1 MARYRLVI
9 NPCSP
14 FQTPLHSDTLFG
26 HICWA
31 LRYLKGENELLKF
44 LKTYDENNASLILS
58 SGFPKEFLPMPV
70 LRPLS
75 VEEEDALWKE
85 YEKRNKKRLN
95 FIHDLKR
102 FKKLSYVQISAIE
115 VLMDNL
121 SYYQLYLKHILGEIL
136 LEDKEDKEIESVLKP
151 KQVEVWHNS
160 KNRLTDRVVE
170 GKLFA
175 KEDTF
180 YKEGME
186 LCVYIEDTYFG
197 ANGLN
202 EIFDFIARSGYG
214 ADKSVGRGLF
224 NYKLIE
230 GWDLPESDNPSGFMT
245 LSHYHP
251 KHGDFQD
258 SFYDTSTKFG
268 KIGGHWAAGIDGGP
282 YKMPIFMLN
291 PGSIFI
297 TSNQKSFYG
306 SLIPNVHKQKDIVHY
321 GIALPLKVRVI

>member
-1 MARYRLVI
+1 MARYRLII

-44 LKTYDENNASLILS
+44 LKTFNENNASLILS
-58 SGFPKEFLPMPV
+58 SGFPKDFLPMPV

-75 VEEEDALWKE
+75 IAEENELWQE
-85 YEKRNKKRLN
+85 YKKGSQTRLE
-95 FIHDLKR
+95 FTGELKL
-102 FKKLSYVQISAIE
+102 FKKLSYIE
-115 VLMDNL
+115 ITAMEMLKNNL
-121 SYYQLYLKHILGEIL
+121 SCYYLYTKHLHGEIL
-136 LEDKEDKEIESVLKP
+136 LENKDIFKLE
-151 KQVEVWHNS
+151 QMEVWHNS

-214 ADKSVGRGLF
+214 ADKSVGRGAF

-230 GWDLPESDNPSGFMT
+230 GWDLPESDNPNGFMT
-245 LSHYHP
+245 ISHYHP

-258 SFYDTSTKFG
+258 GFYDTSTKFG

-282 YKMPIFMLN
+282 YKMPVLMLN
-291 PGSIFI
+291 PGSVFV

-306 SLIPNVHKQKDIVHY
+306 SLIPDVHRQKDVVHY

>member
-1 MARYRLVI
+1 MVRYKLII

-14 FQTPLHSDTLFG
+14 FQTPLHSDSLFG

-44 LKTYDENNASLILS
+44 LKTFDDKNTPLILS
-58 SGFPKEFLPMPV
+58 SGFPKDFLPIPV

-75 VEEEDALWKE
+75 IAEEDELWQE
-85 YEKRNKKRLN
+85 YKKGSQTMLEFVRE
-95 FIHDLKR
+95 LKR
-102 FKKLSYVQISAIE
+102 FKKLVYIQISAIE
-115 VLMDNL
+115 MLKDNL
-121 SYYQLYLKHILGEIL
+121 SYYQLYLKHILGKIL
-136 LEDKEDKEIESVLKP
+136 LEDREDKEIESVLRP
-151 KQVEVWHNS
+151 KQVETWHNS
-160 KNRLTDRVVE
+160 KNRLTDRVTE
-170 GKLFA
+170 GKLYA

-180 YKEGME
+180 YKEGTE
-186 LCVYIEDTYFG
+186 LCIYIEDTYFG
-197 ANGLN
+197 KILLN
-202 EIFDFIARSGYG
+202 EIFDFIALSGYG

-230 GWDLPESDNPSGFMT
+230 GWDLPETNNPNGFMT
-245 LSHYHP
+245 ISHYHP

-258 SFYDTSTKFG
+258 GFYDTSTKFG

-282 YKMPIFMLN
+282 YKIPVLMLN
-291 PGSIFI
+291 PGSIFT

-306 SLIPNVHKQKDIVHY
+306 GLIPDVHKQKGVVHY

>member
-1 MARYRLVI
+1 MARYRLII

-31 LRYLKGENELLKF
+31 LRYLKGENKLLKF
-44 LKTYDENNASLILS
+44 LKTFDENNASLILS
-58 SGFPKEFLPMPV
+58 SGFPNDFLPMPV

-75 VEEEDALWKE
+75 IAEENELWQE
-85 YEKRNKKRLN
+85 YKKGSQTRLE
-95 FIHDLKR
+95 FTGELKL
-102 FKKLSYVQISAIE
+102 FKKVSYIE
-115 VLMDNL
+115 ITAMEMLKNNL
-121 SYYQLYLKHILGEIL
+121 SYYHLYTKHLHGEIL
-136 LEDKEDKEIESVLKP
+136 LENKDIFKL

-180 YKEGME
+180 YKEGMK
-186 LCVYIEDTYFG
+186 LCIYIEDTYFG
-197 ANGLN
+197 ASGLN
-202 EIFDFIARSGYG
+202 EILDFIARSGYG
-214 ADKSVGRGLF
+214 ADKSVGRGAF
-224 NYKLIE
+224 NYEIIE
-230 GWDLPESDNPSGFMT
+230 GWNLPESDNPNGFMT

-258 SFYDTSTKFG
+258 GFYDTSTKFG

-282 YKMPIFMLN
+282 YKMPVLMLN
-291 PGSIFI
+291 PGSVFV
-297 TSNQKSFYG
+297 TDNQKSFYG
-306 SLIPNVHKQKDIVHY
+306 SLIPDVHKQKGVVHY

>member
-1 MARYRLVI
+1 MARYRLII

-44 LKTYDENNASLILS
+44 LKTFNENNASLILS
-58 SGFPKEFLPMPV
+58 SGFPKDFLPMPV

-75 VEEEDALWKE
+75 IAEENELWQE
-85 YEKRNKKRLN
+85 YKKGSQTRLE
-95 FIHDLKR
+95 FTGELKL
-102 FKKLSYVQISAIE
+102 FKKLSYIE
-115 VLMDNL
+115 ITAMEMLKNNL
-121 SYYQLYLKHILGEIL
+121 SCYYLYTKHLHGEIL
-136 LEDKEDKEIESVLKP
+136 LENKDIFKLE
-151 KQVEVWHNS
+151 QMEVWHNS

-214 ADKSVGRGLF
+214 ADKSVGRGAF

-230 GWDLPESDNPSGFMT
+230 GWDLPESDNPNGFMT
-245 LSHYHP
+245 ISHYHP
-251 KHGDFQD
+251 KHRDFHD
-258 SFYDTSTKFG
+258 CFYDTSTKFG
-268 KIGGHWAAGIDGGP
+268 KIGGHWASGIDGGP
-282 YKMPIFMLN
+282 YKMPVLMLN
-291 PGSIFI
+291 PGSVFV
-297 TSNQKSFYG
+297 TNNQKSFYG